1 MTQREPRDSV
11 PRRVPVNEM
20 TAARGLISRPESPIF
35 RAMRRHWLRPLW
47 TFLALLFLL
56 EAWLWDHLR
65 PLVAWV
71 VDLVPWARLKQRLAE
86 MVERLPPYAA
96 LAVFIV
102 PFIVLLP
109 LKFLEVYFL
118 ATRNWL
124 GAALVLIAA
133 KLLGLGV
140 TAFVFDAT
148 RGKLLQMAWF
158 RRMYDWFVWAREWAH
173 AQTEPIRQRL
183 QQLTWFLRPQRAGKF
198 FRRLMRL
205 RRRAYRGGEA

>member
-1 MTQREPRDSV
+1 
-11 PRRVPVNEM
+11 
-20 TAARGLISRPESPIF
+20 
-35 RAMRRHWLRPLW
+35 MRRHWLRPLW
-47 TFLALLFLL
+47 TVLALLFLL

-65 PLVAWV
+65 PLVGWV
-71 VDLVPWARLKQRLAE
+71 VDIVPWDRLKQRLAQTI
-86 MVERLPPYAA
+86 ERLPPYAA

-124 GAALVLIAA
+124 GAGLVLVAA

-148 RGKLLQMAWF
+148 RGQLLQMAWF
-158 RRMYDWFVWAREWAH
+158 RRMFDWFMWAREWAH
-173 AQTEPIRQRL
+173 AQTEPIRQRVR
-183 QQLTWFLRPQRAGKF
+183 QLAWFIKPQRAGKF

-205 RRRAYRGGEA
+205 RRRAYRGGAA